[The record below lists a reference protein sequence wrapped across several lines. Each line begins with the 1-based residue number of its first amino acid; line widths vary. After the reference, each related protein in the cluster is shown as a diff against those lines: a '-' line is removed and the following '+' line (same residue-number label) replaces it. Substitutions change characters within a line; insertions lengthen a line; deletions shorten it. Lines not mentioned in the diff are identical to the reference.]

1 MISRPV
7 CRGRQNAQK
16 LSKFPRRRQL
26 PKLTART
33 AEPLR
38 PTLVVSF
45 PSLHVPAPPSP
56 KQKFDSGLSFRR
68 TISAPISRPLFSTA
82 FPRSRSFTLK
92 PLDARERAANS
103 PAGPAPT
110 IRIGSPLPS
119 RSSKLSGWLGGV
131 GGDVSKD
138 ALSPRSK
145 CASCVRVILHV
156 LTDLGR
162 ATCQHR
168 RKNYKHWRF
177 EATKSNGQYFVLPR
191 YLRVHMI
198 RRCRETHQ
206 NTPTGCM
213 KRKREPWPCARR
225 DAHLSVLFT
234 ACFGLA
240 PTSRSLVA
248 STRRVYE
255 NFPSYRGRSFSAERS
270 ATESSMGLPAAT
282 SAGIHH
288 LLTINFKI
296 VSAEIRLQSMT
307 AFPRGVMYSR
317 KSEMF
322 LSDFK

>member
-1 MISRPV
+1 MCAGAAHLPKTL
-7 CRGRQNAQK
+7 CFF
-16 LSKFPRRRQL
+16 LRRRYA
-26 PKLTART
+26 PKRTART

-119 RSSKLSGWLGGV
+119 RSSELSGWLGGV
-131 GGDVSKD
+131 GGDVTKD

-145 CASCVRVILHV
+145 CASCDRVILHV

-162 ATCQHR
+162 ATCQHG
-168 RKNYKHWRF
+168 RKNYKRSRF
-177 EATKSNGQYFVLPR
+177 EATRSNRQYFVLLR
-191 YLRVHMI
+191 YLGVHMI
-198 RRCRETHQ
+198 RRRRPTHQ

-213 KRKREPWPCARR
+213 KQIREPWPCARR

-240 PTSRSLVA
+240 PTSCSLAA

-255 NFPSYRGRSFSAERS
+255 NFPSYRGRSFSAEPS
-270 ATESSMGLPAAT
+270 AAESSMEPPAAT
-282 SAGIHH
+282 SAGTHP
-288 LLTINFKI
+288 LLTTNLKI
-296 VSAEIRLQSMT
+296 VSAYFRLQ
-307 AFPRGVMYSR
+307 FIGFVRGVTLIVLVL
-317 KSEMF
+317 K
-322 LSDFK
+322 LAV